1 MTRFFFDY
9 ATQGQS
15 LYDYRGD
22 EFRTPQAAI
31 EFAGAIV
38 EGLKNSLDQKWTG
51 WRIEIRNAE
60 GVKLSSLPII

>member
-22 EFRTPQAAI
+22 EFRSPQAAI

-38 EGLKNSLDQKWTG
+38 EDLKNRLDHGWTG

-60 GVKLSSLPII
+60 GVKLLSLPIY